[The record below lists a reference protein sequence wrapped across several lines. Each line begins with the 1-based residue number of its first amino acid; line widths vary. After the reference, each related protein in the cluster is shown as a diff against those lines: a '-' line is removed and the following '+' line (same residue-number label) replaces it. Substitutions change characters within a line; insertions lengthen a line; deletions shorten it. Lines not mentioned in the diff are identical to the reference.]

1 MSSTDLVPQPIA
13 QALAKREAEQPQ
25 SAKVTRLAAFTPV
38 NLTEAI
44 ALSKLIANSDLAPK
58 EYKGK
63 PGNVLI
69 GMQYAAEIGVPPL
82 TGLQNISIINGRASL
97 WGDLFLGVIQTHPQY
112 EWHKEWM
119 DGTGEQR
126 GAICQMKRRGQE
138 VHTVKFTV
146 ADAKTARLW
155 GKEGPWKTTPDRMLQ
170 MRARGFAGRDKFADA
185 LKGLI
190 IAEEAM
196 DLAIDTTPAKQA
208 RDTASL
214 DVGTITQSLVAS
226 SEPNRGHGNEGLRR
240 PDEQTQPDAKK
251 EPTMCSECQKIDG
264 HEPTCKYFAQ
274 AEQDRRTS
282 KGTTKG
288 LYLILSVEEK
298 KKKVSKEAAAKG
310 EVGAPYLVLNV
321 VTTTTEGDKEGKLY
335 VWNKALHGYLVQL
348 SDKKLVGEVSES
360 EKDGKPFVQL
370 EHILELNGVAFVNDL
385 PAQQGTLEIPAA
397 QSPEEDF

>member
-1 MSSTDLVPQPIA
+1 MSNDALVPAPIA
-13 QALAKREAEQPQ
+13 QAIAKREAETPQ

-155 GKEGPWKTTPDRMLQ
+155 GKDGPWKTTPDRMLQ
-170 MRARGFAGRDKFADA
+170 MRARGFAGRDKFSDA

-214 DVGTITQSLVAS
+214 DVGTITQNLVAS

-240 PDEQTQPDAKK
+240 DEQSQP
-251 EPTMCSECQKIDG
+251 EPKRDPIMCGKCGKIDS
-264 HEPTCKYFAQ
+264 HEDDCPDKVA
-274 AEQDRRTS
+274 AEQDRKTS
-282 KGTTKG
+282 KPTTKG
-288 LYLILSVEEK
+288 LYLILSVEERTSK
-298 KKKVSKEAAAKG
+298 KKQ
-310 EVGAPYLVLNV
+310 PYLVLNV
-321 VTTTTEGDKEGKLY
+321 AIGTPEGDKEGKLY

-348 SDKKLVGEVSES
+348 SDKKLVAEVSEQPQGD
-360 EKDGKPFVQL
+360 KTFFQV
-370 EHILELNGVAFVNDL
+370 EHILELDGVAFVNDM
-385 PAQQGTLEIPAA
+385 PAQQGSLAMPAE
-397 QSPEEDF
+397 QEEDF

>member
-1 MSSTDLVPQPIA
+1 MSNTELVPQPIA

-69 GMQYAAEIGVPPL
+69 GMQYAAEIGVPPI

-112 EWHKEWM
+112 EWHKEWVE
-119 DGTGEQR
+119 GTGDTR
-126 GAICQMKRRGQE
+126 MAICQMKRRGHE
-138 VHTVKFTV
+138 VHTVKFSV

-155 GKEGPWKTTPDRMLQ
+155 GKDGPWKTNPDRMMQ
-170 MRARGFAGRDKFADA
+170 MRSRGFCGRDKFADA

-196 DLAIDTTPAKQA
+196 DLPIDATPAKQA

-214 DVGTITQSLVAS
+214 DVGTITSSLTAS
-226 SEPNRGHGNEGLRR
+226 SEPNRGHGNEGLQKQ
-240 PDEQTQPDAKK
+240 DEQTQPDSKQA
-251 EPTMCSECQKIDG
+251 PTMCGDCGKIDG
-264 HEPTCKYFAQ
+264 HEPTCKYAVA
-274 AEQDRRTS
+274 AEQERRTS
-282 KGTTKG
+282 QPTVKA
-288 LYLILSVEEK
+288 LYLILSVQTRK
-298 KKKVSKEAAAKG
+298 KKAGGS
-310 EVGAPYLVLNV
+310 YLLLDV
-321 VTTTTEGDKEGKLY
+321 VATTPEGDKQGKLY
-335 VWNKALHGYLVQL
+335 VWHESMYEYLEGK
-348 SDKKLVGEVSES
+348 SDKKLVCEVSEQ
-360 EKDGKPFVQL
+360 EKDGKMFVQL
-370 EHILELNGVAFVNDL
+370 EHILALDGVPFVNDK
-385 PAQQGTLEIPAA
+385 PSAQGELIPQA
-397 QSPEEDF
+397 EEDF

>member
-1 MSSTDLVPQPIA
+1 MSNTELVPQPIA
-13 QALAKREAEQPQ
+13 QAIAKREAEQPQ

-58 EYKGK
+58 EYRGK

-82 TGLQNISIINGRASL
+82 TGIQNISIINGRASL

-119 DGTGEQR
+119 EGTGDAR
-126 GAICQMKRRGQE
+126 FACCQMKRKGHE

-155 GKEGPWKTTPDRMLQ
+155 GKDGPWKTNPDRMMQ

-196 DLAIDTTPAKQA
+196 DIAPDLTPAKQA

-214 DVGTITQSLVAS
+214 DVGTITNALVAS
-226 SEPNRGHGNEGLRR
+226 SEPNRGHGNEGLQRS
-240 PDEQTQPDAKK
+240 DEQTQPEPKK
-251 EPTMCSECQKIDG
+251 DPVMCSECRVIDG
-264 HEPTCKYFAQ
+264 HADSCPI
-274 AEQDRRTS
+274 AEQDKKTS
-282 KGTTKG
+282 KPTVRA
-288 LYLILSVEEK
+288 LYLIIVVNK
-298 KKKVSKEAAAKG
+298 KKKKD
-310 EVGAPYLVLNV
+310 GAEYRVIDV
-321 VTTTTEGDKEGKLY
+321 VASTPEGDKEGKLY
-335 VWNKALHGYLVQL
+335 VWHKSMYEYLDGK
-348 SDKKLVGEVSES
+348 SDKKLACEVSVQ
-360 EKDGKPFVQL
+360 EKDGKLYTQL
-370 EHILELNGVAFVNDL
+370 EHILELDGVPFVNDK
-385 PAQQGTLEIPAA
+385 PAQQGELLT
-397 QSPEEDF
+397 PEEDF